1 MKKVVIILTIIIVIL
16 VGVLGFFG
24 IQLKKSN
31 VKISD
36 ILSSK
41 KEVVVVET
49 AAKNYGNRGNIS
61 QTERIKFLSQ
71 DDEYVVGMI
80 GLEKSSLEKNFSNE
94 DMIRFALNVA
104 TYRYKSILDTKKTQK
119 GTTGYVVPTAMLNE
133 ITNEFFGI
141 SNVHFDQKNDKY
153 YSRTYKAFLFDESIE
168 KSLYYYPVSM
178 EKIEVEKEL
187 MNADQVAATP
197 STSPSTSASTTPE
210 TSPEATSEIVV
221 QTPKDEFTFITV
233 DAIFVPDVNTDEF
246 EKAKYEGAYE
256 EKDVDN
262 TIKFKFNSFGKLVS
276 YQNM

>member
-1 MKKVVIILTIIIVIL
+1 MKKVVIILTIVIVIL
-16 VGVLGFFG
+16 VGVLGFLG

-49 AAKNYGNRGNIS
+49 SAKNYGNRGNIS

-119 GTTGYVVPTAMLNE
+119 GTTGYVVPTAMINE
-133 ITNEFFGI
+133 ITNEFFGN
-141 SNVHFDQKNDKY
+141 SNVYFDQKNDKY

-178 EKIEVEKEL
+178 EKIEVDKEL

-197 STSPSTSASTTPE
+197 STSASTTPE
-210 TSPEATSEIVV
+210 ASPEATSEIVV
-221 QTPKDEFTFITV
+221 QTPKDEYTFITV
-233 DAIFVPDVNTDEF
+233 DAIFVPDANTDEF

-276 YQNM
+276 SQNM

>member
-1 MKKVVIILTIIIVIL
+1 MKKVVIILTIVIVIL
-16 VGVLGFFG
+16 VGVLGFLG

-49 AAKNYGNRGNIS
+49 SAKNYGNRGNIS

-119 GTTGYVVPTAMLNE
+119 GTTGYVVQTAM
-133 ITNEFFGI
+133 
-141 SNVHFDQKNDKY
+141 HK
-153 YSRTYKAFLFDESIE
+153 
-168 KSLYYYPVSM
+168 
-178 EKIEVEKEL
+178 
-187 MNADQVAATP
+187 
-197 STSPSTSASTTPE
+197 
-210 TSPEATSEIVV
+210 
-221 QTPKDEFTFITV
+221 
-233 DAIFVPDVNTDEF
+233 
-246 EKAKYEGAYE
+246 
-256 EKDVDN
+256 
-262 TIKFKFNSFGKLVS
+262 
-276 YQNM
+276 